1 MAAAAGGGSGQQAV
15 SYVSP
20 VVAAGESCLCRKSIS
35 LKATS
40 VCLLS
45 GNRCLSDSIAYC
57 LTEPNHCRRRRHR
70 GASIASPQSESNL
83 LSLHFMNT

>member
-1 MAAAAGGGSGQQAV
+1 MAAAGGGSGWQAV

-57 LTEPNHCRRRRHR
+57 LTETNHCRRHR